1 MLDSLERRGVAEGGW
16 RVRAHPLVRRFRR
29 DLFEYQTLLID
40 REGRMLGNDQVRR
53 AGSCERERAL
63 LDYLWI
69 PLPSQ
74 VRGRDDHFFCP
85 HEQVHRPTYAQ
96 DRLAGDGPVGYT
108 SQPVHLKCTE
118 HGDGNVAAPDHGER
132 LGAREVGSADVLRNW
147 QLPGVDQLRVNLLR
161 LRGGSGTDHTVL
173 RMQED
178 LDAVGHVIG
187 YERRKAD
194 AEVDH
199 VPRLQV
205 PRHPAGDVVGD
216 CAQVYPPPAWSR
228 NGFSSIPSLT
238 SAFTRQSTYGCG
250 VTTCSGSR
258 VPASTISS
266 ASATTM
272 CAAVAISGLKL
283 RAVL

>member
-16 RVRAHPLVRRFRR
+16 RVRAHPIESRVRR
-29 DLFEYQTLLID
+29 DLLEYQTLLID
-40 REGRMLGNDQVRR
+40 REGRVLGDDQVRR
-53 AGSCERERAL
+53 TGACEWERAL
-63 LDYLWI
+63 LDYLRI
-69 PLPSQ
+69 PFLCEVS
-74 VRGRDDHFFCP
+74 GRDDHCLRP
-85 HEQVHRPTYAQ
+85 HKQVHRPAYAQ
-96 DRLAGDGPVGYT
+96 DRLTGDGPVGYA
-108 SQPVHLKCTE
+108 SQPVHLKHAE
-118 HGDGNVAAPDHGER
+118 HDDGDVAAPDHGER
-132 LGAREVGSADVLRNW
+132 LGAREVGGADVLRNW
-147 QLPGVDQLRVNLLR
+147 ELPGVDQLWVDLLG